1 MKRQSIDKIAKE
13 FAADHPAVK
22 KLKDVPVKRKLSA
35 LSKVLISGMLFIAA
49 VAAVG
54 LWMVKSQAGTITGN
68 WMPSA
73 ILAED
78 LKALT
83 AEYRILQYGH
93 IVSGSEEDKKQYEKS
108 VWLLNKN
115 EKLLSDRGENHG

>member
-49 VAAVG
+49 VAAAMDG
-54 LWMVKSQAGTITGN
+54 KIPGRN
-68 WMPSA
+68 
-73 ILAED
+73 D
-78 LKALT
+78 
-83 AEYRILQYGH
+83 
-93 IVSGSEEDKKQYEKS
+93 
-108 VWLLNKN
+108 
-115 EKLLSDRGENHG
+115 

>member
-54 LWMVKSQAGTITGN
+54 LWMVKSQAGTI
-68 WMPSA
+68 
-73 ILAED
+73 AEIGCR
-78 LKALT
+78 LPF
-83 AEYRILQYGH
+83 
-93 IVSGSEEDKKQYEKS
+93 
-108 VWLLNKN
+108 
-115 EKLLSDRGENHG
+115 